1 MVTHMKTT
9 IEIADDIFFRAKE
22 TSQETGI
29 TFKELVSEG
38 LVYVLEKRK
47 NLVTPQIKP
56 ITFKGSGLSPEFSDA
71 PWSAFREALY
81 EGRGS

>member
-1 MVTHMKTT
+1 MKTT

-22 TSQETGI
+22 TTQETGI

-47 NLVTPQIKP
+47 NLAPPQIKP
-56 ITFKGSGLSPEFSDA
+56 ITFNGTGLSPEFSEA
-71 PWSAFREALY
+71 PWSLFREAIY
-81 EGRGS
+81 EGRES